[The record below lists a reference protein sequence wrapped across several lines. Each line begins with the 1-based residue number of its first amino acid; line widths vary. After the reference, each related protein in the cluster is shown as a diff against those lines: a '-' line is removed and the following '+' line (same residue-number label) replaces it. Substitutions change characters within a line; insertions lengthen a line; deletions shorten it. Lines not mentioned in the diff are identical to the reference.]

1 MAIRPVEVQG
11 VVQRSQDIGQIKQNQ
26 DQKPVVDQNNIQL
39 HIHRETEKSARQ
51 VTKFQNAD
59 KKENRYDAKEKG
71 NGNYFGQKKKKQSE
85 QEEEEGE
92 DSVMIKSIYHGS
104 FDVKI

>member
-1 MAIRPVEVQG
+1 MAIKAVEIQG

-26 DQKPVVDQNNIQL
+26 DMKPQTDQNNIHVQ
-39 HIHRETEKSARQ
+39 IQKQGEQNSKQ
-51 VTKFQNAD
+51 VTKYENSD

-71 NGNYFGQKKKKQSE
+71 NGFYFGKEQKKRQFD
-85 QEEEEGE
+85 EEEENDGQV
-92 DSVMIKSIYHGS
+92 SVKDIHDG

>member
-26 DQKPVVDQNNIQL
+26 DQKPVLDQSNIQTHL
-39 HIHRETEKSARQ
+39 QRETERSFRQ
-51 VTKFQNAD
+51 VTKFENAD

-71 NGNYFGQKKKKQSE
+71 NGSYFGGRKKQKDKKE
-85 QEEEEGE
+85 TADE
-92 DSVMIKSIYHGS
+92 DAVLLKDVHQGT